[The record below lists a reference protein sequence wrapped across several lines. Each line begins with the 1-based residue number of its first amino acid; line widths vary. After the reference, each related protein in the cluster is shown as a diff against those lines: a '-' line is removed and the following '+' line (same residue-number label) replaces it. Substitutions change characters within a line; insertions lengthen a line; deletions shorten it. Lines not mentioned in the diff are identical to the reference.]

1 MRTQGR
7 QISIANKGRFNR
19 GQVIPALG
27 GDIVSAKSFGRK
39 QEVFNEKSRQ
49 YARAG
54 VITTQSF
61 LRLETLA
68 PTSAQSVF
76 NFNTLDTSGI
86 KTPTERRLKLADT
99 FTVTDIAFYLGY
111 GLNATNTPTAAQY
124 TTQKLA
130 TWPNP
135 QITAI
140 GTTQAAELEAI
151 YNGFLS
157 LRIDTTTFI
166 DSIPMRQFYRVGT
179 SQQGVGSTAT
189 NNLPVQINEWPL
201 SMYGQVPNFPTV
213 ELNGQSNIEWS
224 VNLPSATLCAGANG
238 VGFVNLVLVL
248 GGFLNQ
254 GAATVQRGVQNRLR

>member
-54 VITTQSF
+54 VITTQSY
-61 LRLETLA
+61 LRLEALA

-76 NFNTLDTSGI
+76 NFNTLDTSGV
-86 KTPTERRLKLADT
+86 KTCTERRLKLADT

-111 GLNATNTPTAAQY
+111 GSATSNAPTTAQY
-124 TTQKLA
+124 ANQKLT
-130 TWPNP
+130 TWPNG
-135 QITAI
+135 QITEI
-140 GTTQAAELEAI
+140 GTTAAPLLEAI

-179 SQQGVGSTAT
+179 SQQGVGSTAA

-201 SMYGQVPNFPTV
+201 SMYGQTPNFPTV

-224 VNLPSATLCAGANG
+224 VNLPNATVCQGSNT
-238 VGFVNLVLVL
+238 GFVNLVLVL

-254 GAATVQRGVQNRLR
+254 GAATVQRGVQQRLR